1 MEHCFILNN
10 LSHCKIL
17 RITVGRGEKSKQ
29 ISEKKKKKRKQKK
42 ERKQISAFSFS
53 HALKSSLKIQLVGTF
68 SFQVNKALCSCLLLE
83 VMVLVASCQDFLL

>member
-29 ISEKKKKKRKQKK
+29 ISEKKKKKKENRKKK
-42 ERKQISAFSFS
+42 
-53 HALKSSLKIQLVGTF
+53 
-68 SFQVNKALCSCLLLE
+68 
-83 VMVLVASCQDFLL
+83 